1 MNEWRLRYCL
11 IAPVGGVVTF
21 TKYWNENQYIPSGEV
36 AFTVVPQG
44 EGRLVGKVRIPIA
57 RSGKVRRGQ
66 RAIVRFSNFPD
77 QEFGVVNG
85 CLLYTSDAADDK
97 APDQTGR
104 EGRILKSLGS
114 IMHLV

>member
-1 MNEWRLRYCL
+1 M
-11 IAPVGGVVTF
+11 TF

-66 RAIVRFSNFPD
+66 RAIVRFSNFPI
-77 QEFGVVNG
+77 
-85 CLLYTSDAADDK
+85 
-97 APDQTGR
+97 R
-104 EGRILKSLGS
+104 SLAW
-114 IMHLV
+114 